1 MFRTIEDFLNE
12 YQQLNERTIKIFSE
26 LADSNLKKAVK
37 AGYRNLGQLAWHIV
51 VTVPEMMGRTG
62 LPVSSVDQE
71 ARPPKSAMAILKG
84 YKQVSKELIEAIKS
98 QWTDETLL
106 QTDDMYGE
114 AWMRGKTLFS
124 LITHEIHH
132 VGQMTV
138 LLRQAGAQ
146 VPGLYGPSKEEWS
159 QFGMQPPSY

>member
-1 MFRTIEDFLNE
+1 MFRTVEDFLNE

-37 AGYRNLGQLAWHIV
+37 AGHRNLGQLAWHIV

-71 ARPPKSAMAILKG
+71 APPPKSAAKILKG
-84 YKQVSKELIEAIKS
+84 YKQVSHELKEAIKS
-98 QWTDETLL
+98 QWTDKTLL